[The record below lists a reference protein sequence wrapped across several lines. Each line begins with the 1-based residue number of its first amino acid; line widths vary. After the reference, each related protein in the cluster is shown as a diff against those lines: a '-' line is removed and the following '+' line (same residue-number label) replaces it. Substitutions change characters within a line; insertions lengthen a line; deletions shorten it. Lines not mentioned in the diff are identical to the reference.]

1 MAVNNSRNVQNEIL
15 IENNKM
21 RLVTLLMAISVGPLL
36 LTILI
41 VSFAGMVM
49 AQRGMDGQTNVL
61 ILLGVAIILAV
72 LFGLMSWA
80 ISRRLIK

>member
-21 RLVTLLMAISVGPLL
+21 RLVTLLMSISVGPLL

-41 VSFAGMVM
+41 VSFTGMVM
-49 AQRGMDGQTNVL
+49 AQRGMDGQTVVL
-61 ILLGVAIILAV
+61 ILLGVAIVLVFALLILALV
-72 LFGLMSWA
+72 IWA
-80 ISRRLIK
+80 